1 MTEKYIARMKRIQAN
16 RRRWATKESEGFFN
30 KINRLVEKAEQEM
43 IDEKEKFAK
52 LTDPENTDNV
62 SQILAELDD
71 LSLRKTLENAGK
83 KSHHGVHLL
92 FSVIRV
98 SSSKGNVKELTIGS
112 AGPIHRALIGK
123 LSCVIRKLKNRSVCM
138 QSAFLLFC
146 CCDEKSMHSNLSP
159 P

>member
-83 KSHHGVHLL
+83 SHLMMYTY
-92 FSVIRV
+92 SQ
-98 SSSKGNVKELTIGS
+98 KEGS
-112 AGPIHRALIGK
+112 ALSLACLSIKGHLSAFCHVI
-123 LSCVIRKLKNRSVCM
+123 LSC
-138 QSAFLLFC
+138 
-146 CCDEKSMHSNLSP
+146 
-159 P
+159 

>member
-83 KSHHGVHLL
+83 NSHHGVHLL
-92 FSVIRV
+92 FSVIRAI
-98 SSSKGNVKELTIGS
+98 SSKGN
-112 AGPIHRALIGK
+112 
-123 LSCVIRKLKNRSVCM
+123 
-138 QSAFLLFC
+138 
-146 CCDEKSMHSNLSP
+146 
-159 P
+159 

>member
-98 SSSKGNVKELTIGS
+98 SSSKCEQLVKETPFFLGVS
-112 AGPIHRALIGK
+112 RPIN
-123 LSCVIRKLKNRSVCM
+123 S
-138 QSAFLLFC
+138 LF
-146 CCDEKSMHSNLSP
+146 
-159 P
+159 